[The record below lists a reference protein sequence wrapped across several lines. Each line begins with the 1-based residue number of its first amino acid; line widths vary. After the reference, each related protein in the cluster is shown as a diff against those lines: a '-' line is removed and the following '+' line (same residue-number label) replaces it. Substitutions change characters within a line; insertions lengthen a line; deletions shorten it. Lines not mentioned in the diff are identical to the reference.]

1 MSLDK
6 INKNQIKLLKDC
18 KKFILKEKNKNID
31 ICASPLCFFT
41 VWALTPGYYKAFDLY
56 GKYFFKIVIY
66 KISCTNS
73 PCRHISI

>member
-31 ICASPLCFFT
+31 ICASPLCFLLFGRSHPVT
-41 VWALTPGYYKAFDLY
+41 IKHLIYTERNKTLKYCLQSRIYYQ
-56 GKYFFKIVIY
+56 
-66 KISCTNS
+66 
-73 PCRHISI
+73 